1 MASAMQLGVSP
12 KPSAVRDPHV
22 PHIQNCSMSRSARG
36 RAVETSA
43 NADSAGR
50 TRLDSL
56 GSSAGP
62 TPSCATAP
70 SIKPPS
76 FPCWPRA
83 ATWTAVTGWPSW
95 ATGESHLL
103 IGLGIAASKQGRQV
117 CELCRTGQRVW
128 GSGRRAEFVPSSG
141 PPSATR
147 PVLPRRARQC
157 PARRPRSRA
166 MFLILTWR
174 ENKASGRHRLQP
186 ALLRMEPG
194 HRRSPPGGCHRGL
207 AHLQRPHHRDRHRE
221 LPNESRQGQAGDR
234 EEELLT
240 APAGGRC

>member
-70 SIKPPS
+70 SIIS
-76 FPCWPRA
+76 MLASGSYVDSGDRVAFL
-83 ATWTAVTGWPSW
+83 GDG
-95 ATGESHLL
+95 TGESHLL

-117 CELCRTGQRVW
+117 CELCRTGQRVG